1 MSSTH
6 ATDLAGRRV
15 PEVTFMARRD
25 GDWKRITTADVFAG
39 KRVVVF
45 SLPGAFTP
53 TCSSTHLPRYEELAG
68 VFKANGIDD
77 VVCVSVNDGFVME
90 AWGRDQGV
98 AHVTLL
104 PDGNGAFTAG
114 LDMLVDK
121 SAIGFGKRSWRYSML
136 VEDGVVTKSF
146 VEPDEPGDPF
156 VRSDA
161 DTMLKHLGI
170 ERALPAEVTVFAKPG
185 CPFCIEARRM
195 LEEAGFDYEEV
206 TLSGPVSYRTLR
218 AVTGRDTAPQIYID
232 GEHIDGL
239 DGLKDWLSRR

>member
-136 VEDGVVTKSF
+136 VEDGVVTES
-146 VEPDEPGDPF
+146 
-156 VRSDA
+156 
-161 DTMLKHLGI
+161 
-170 ERALPAEVTVFAKPG
+170 AKPG